1 MKYEVLFTKEAEKDI
16 NRLRESEPAAF
27 KKLVKLVAELYDHP
41 MTGTGKPEMLK
52 GNRIGQ
58 WSRRI
63 TKRHRL
69 VYEINGDKIYVYVLS
84 AYGHY

>member
-1 MKYEVLFTKEAEKDI
+1 MKYEVFFTKEAEKDI

-63 TKRHRL
+63 TKKHRL